1 MIPKIIMNV
10 TTVSSGSGSENTF
23 RLNPARKNVWMSG

>member
-10 TTVSSGSGSENTF
+10 TTVSSGSGSENTVAAE
-23 RLNPARKNVWMSG
+23 RSQQELC